1 MTAKIGV
8 AGRDLGDDAL
18 KRELR
23 SLWKTREETI
33 LHGSSHAIATH
44 TRRMLELE
52 DELIARF
59 PKETEPTPGRTRR
72 GSRARAGQP
81 VGRINRARGRD

>member
-1 MTAKIGV
+1 MAKTKLGV
-8 AGRDLGDDAL
+8 APRGLSDSAL

-23 SLWKTREETI
+23 QLWRTREETI
-33 LHGSSHAIATH
+33 MTGSSAAIATH

-59 PKETEPTPGRTRR
+59 PEETEPAPARTRR
-72 GSRARAGQP
+72 GSRALSGQP
-81 VGRINRARGRD
+81 TGRRFKDR

>member
-1 MTAKIGV
+1 MPKPKLGVTA
-8 AGRDLGDDAL
+8 RDLTDAAL

-23 SLWKTREETI
+23 HLWRTREETI
-33 LHGSSHAIATH
+33 LSGSSHAVATH

-59 PKETEPTPGRTRR
+59 PVETEPAPARTRR
-72 GSRARAGQP
+72 GSRALSGQP
-81 VGRINRARGRD
+81 AGRRFRDR

>member
-1 MTAKIGV
+1 MSKPKLGV
-8 AGRDLGDDAL
+8 SPRDLSDAAL

-23 SLWKTREETI
+23 HLWRTREETI
-33 LHGSSHAIATH
+33 VTGSSHAIATH

-59 PKETEPTPGRTRR
+59 PDETEPVPARTRR
-72 GSRARAGQP
+72 GSRAQSRQPAG
-81 VGRINRARGRD
+81 RRRSDR